1 MKNVYDIHIHA
12 SPSIFERWGDARQ
25 TAAACQKAGYAGIVL
40 KAHHGSTVEIANI
53 VNQQYDMDV
62 FGGVVL
68 NYFVGGLNPYA
79 VDACCALG
87 GKIVWLP
94 TIHADAHK
102 PLGRFDFQEPS
113 TTKFPDKGIRILS
126 KKGLTDAMYEIL
138 DILHGKNVVL
148 ATGHVS
154 AKEAVT
160 LVREV
165 KQRGYDIRILIN
177 HVLFYTPDMDENDI
191 ETLKDPGVW
200 FEISHLTQKIHA
212 ASMDRLTRMITRHP
226 DANWVMVSDAGQK
239 GNPSP
244 QALRQF
250 RDQLTSRHISDQ
262 TIEKM
267 MVHNPRRL
275 FY

>member
-1 MKNVYDIHIHA
+1 
-12 SPSIFERWGDARQ
+12 
-25 TAAACQKAGYAGIVL
+25 
-40 KAHHGSTVEIANI
+40 
-53 VNQQYDMDV
+53 
-62 FGGVVL
+62 
-68 NYFVGGLNPYA
+68 
-79 VDACCALG
+79 
-87 GKIVWLP
+87 
-94 TIHADAHK
+94 
-102 PLGRFDFQEPS
+102 
-113 TTKFPDKGIRILS
+113 
-126 KKGLTDAMYEIL
+126 MYEIL

-267 MVHNPRRL
+267 MVHNPRSL
-275 FY
+275 LY